1 MNKPLPFAKTPE
13 NVATC
18 IAFLDKLREIYK
30 ENSDIDAINES
41 FASLSSDEEPA
52 IPTVCGYRTGN
63 SVGLLTSPEGIA
75 LTEAIINGVKNDIS
89 HDLTTINDVIALK
102 RIINKTYLGKGEVIE
117 FFDKVSNK
125 ANTFVNELINGLPI
139 AFQPQKST
147 LKPIFKTERKRIK
160 YKALER
166 NDLVAQAEPIIKHIL
181 LECSKPSMT
190 QPEISQKDI
199 QRLHSY
205 RTKMPFFFPF
215 IQF

>member
-1 MNKPLPFAKTPE
+1 
-13 NVATC
+13 
-18 IAFLDKLREIYK
+18 LREIYK

-102 RIINKTYLGKGEVIE
+102 RIINKTYLGEGEVIE

-125 ANTFVNELINGLPI
+125 ANTFINELINGLP
-139 AFQPQKST
+139 ST
-147 LKPIFKTERKRIK
+147 LQTKIPTQKPKFKTTKTQIK
-160 YKALER
+160 YKALEKGE
-166 NDLVAQAEPIIKHIL
+166 LVALAEPIVEHIL

-199 QRLHSY
+199 QRLHFY
-205 RTKMPFFFPF
+205 RTKIPFFFPF
-215 IQF
+215 PIQF